1 MLAPARAQVMLS
13 VSASPGPHSCIHSHT
28 HQHTH
33 IVTHSY
39 IHLHTC
45 SYVYILIAYPYTY
58 THIHTHNTHT
68 HTQQSPGGDA
78 PKQCTAVPSTLHG
91 GTEPIVQSQSRLPS
105 FLLKSTGTPSQ
116 GPVLVKSEG
125 DLHEVVGEDP
135 SGLAT
140 HEQNLAES
148 GGIGHVWCFPWAGGR
163 PWRWGHRGAE
173 TAWRGTTVQ

>member
-1 MLAPARAQVMLS
+1 MHTLTHTYTLLHTLTHMLI
-13 VSASPGPHSCIHSHT
+13 CIH
-28 HQHTH
+28 
-33 IVTHSY
+33 THS
-39 IHLHTC
+39 IPL
-45 SYVYILIAYPYTY
+45 
-58 THIHTHNTHT
+58 HIHTHNTHT
-68 HTQQSPGGDA
+68 HTPQSPGGDA

-148 GGIGHVWCFPWAGGR
+148 GGIGHVWCFPRAGGR
-163 PWRWGHRGAE
+163 PCRWGHRGAE